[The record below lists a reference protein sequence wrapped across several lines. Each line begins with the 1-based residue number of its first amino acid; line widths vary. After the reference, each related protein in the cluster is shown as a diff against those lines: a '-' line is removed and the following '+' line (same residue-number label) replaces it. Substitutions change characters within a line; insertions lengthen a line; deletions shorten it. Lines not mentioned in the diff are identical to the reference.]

1 MKRSRRKF
9 LRDSAC
15 GLTAAAMVSSLD
27 RFGLVNAM
35 VQQQPDVASDYK
47 ALVCIFL
54 SGGTDCNN
62 MVVPYTQYLDV
73 GGYDTVRAGSGLAI
87 PKTALL
93 QISPPNQGGNVFG
106 FHPNLSPEANNVGQL
121 PGFLGPWAQ
130 NKLAVLCNFGS
141 LLQPTTKAQYQSN
154 VNGAFRPYQLFSHS
168 DQVAQQMTSI
178 SNQVGQTGWG
188 GRVSDLTGSLN
199 GTVPLPMNISV
210 SGTSLFATG
219 VTTRQL
225 AIGTGALQN
234 VLNLTWSGP
243 ASANPFTTGSSF
255 RQVLGFDTDAALI
268 KGASD
273 TTNSALA
280 ADQILN
286 QPDPPIATTFPAT
299 GIGNQLRQVA
309 KLVSLGAKPV
319 ANGGLGFKRQI
330 FFCALGGFDTHTNE
344 TSANPTVPNGAG
356 GQGNLLTQLSQA
368 MRAFYDEMVV
378 QGNSNSV
385 TQFTISDFGRTF
397 QPSGSGATT
406 VGSDHAW
413 GSHAFI
419 LGGAVVGGM
428 FYGAYPTLALNSP
441 NDDGGNRGRWIPT
454 TSIEQYAAT
463 LSAWYGLAP
472 SDIPK
477 VFPNLVKFP
486 TQNLGFLG

>member
-1 MKRSRRKF
+1 MKQSRRNF

-15 GLTAAAMVSSLD
+15 GLTAAAFVSSLD

-35 VQQQPDVASDYK
+35 MQPFAASDYK

-62 MVVPYTQYLDV
+62 MVVPYTQYDDV
-73 GGYDTVRAGSGLAI
+73 GGYSTVRGPSSLAI

-106 FHPNLSPEANNVGQL
+106 FHPNLSPEVANPAGVA
-121 PGFLGPWAQ
+121 PGLMGPWSQ

-154 VNGAFRPYQLFSHS
+154 VGGAFRPYQLFSHS

-188 GRVSDLTGSLN
+188 GRVSDLTGGLN
-199 GTVPLPMNISV
+199 GVVPLPMSISV
-210 SGTSLFATG
+210 AGTSLFVTG
-219 VTTRQL
+219 VTSRQL

-243 ASANPFTTGSSF
+243 ASANPFTAGSAY
-255 RQVLGFDTDAALI
+255 RQLLGFDTDAALI

-280 ADQILN
+280 ADATLN
-286 QPDPPIATTFPAT
+286 LGEPTLPTPPNTNAFPAT
-299 GIGNQLRQVA
+299 SIGNQLKQVA
-309 KLVSLGAKPV
+309 KLIKIKDS
-319 ANGGLGFKRQI
+319 LGFKRQI
-330 FFCALGGFDTHTNE
+330 FFCSLGGFDTHTNE

-356 GQGNLLTQLSQA
+356 NQGNLLTQLSQA
-368 MRAFYDEMVV
+368 MRAFYDEMVA
-378 QGNSNSV
+378 QGNSDKV

-397 QPSGSGATT
+397 QPSGTGAAA

-428 FYGAYPTLALNSP
+428 FYGTYPTLALNSP

-472 SDIPK
+472 SDIPT
-477 VFPNLVKFP
+477 VFPNLSKFP
-486 TQNLGFLG
+486 IQNLGFLG